1 MKESIFFGVFIL
13 FSLSI
18 AGQDNLNFEP
28 GSSSSF
34 EAEPCM
40 QKTPCFEPGERLT
53 YVVYYNWGW
62 IWVSAGE
69 VTFTVNEIDTGYHL
83 HSFGSSYPS
92 YEWFFKINN
101 RYESFIDPETYLP
114 YRSIRDINEGSYSK
128 YEEVV
133 YDRSG
138 QQALTQRGKNKGAP
152 RDTTYSDI
160 EPCVH
165 DLLSII
171 YYARSS
177 PWRSDF
183 PSGYEIPVD
192 LFFGKREYNLA
203 LTYKER
209 IPKQKIKKLGNFDVL
224 RFSPELIKGELFEEG
239 DEANIYVTNDD
250 NKLPVLIE
258 SPLSVGKVKVVLKE
272 YEGLKYPLNAWIK

>member
-1 MKESIFFGVFIL
+1 MKVIISFLIS
-13 FSLSI
+13 SLCI
-18 AGQDNLNFEP
+18 ASGFTQENLPARDLMLDN
-28 GSSSSF
+28 SSSPCTLESPSF
-34 EAEPCM
+34 DH
-40 QKTPCFEPGERLT
+40 GEKLT

-62 IWVSAGE
+62 LWVAAGE
-69 VTFTVNEIDTGYHL
+69 VTFTVDSIKEGYHL
-83 HSFGSSYPS
+83 RSFGSSYPS

-101 RYESFIDPETYLP
+101 VYESFIDDENYLP

>member
-1 MKESIFFGVFIL
+1 MIEKYLL
-13 FSLSI
+13 FSFLILSI
-18 AGQDNLNFEP
+18 VAMGQSNMDSVDTGAVNFDI
-28 GSSSSF
+28 
-34 EAEPCM
+34 PCADKN
-40 QKTPCFEPGERLT
+40 QCFEPGEKLT
-53 YVVYYNWGW
+53 YVIYYNWGF

-69 VTFTVNEIDTGYHL
+69 MTFTVNEIDSGYHL
-83 HSFGSSYPS
+83 HSSGSSYPS

-101 RYESFIDPETYLP
+101 RYDSYVDPETFLP
-114 YRSIRDINEGSYSK
+114 YRSIRDIREGGYKK

-133 YDRSG
+133 YDRGNQKAITKRAETKEDSLETSI
-138 QQALTQRGKNKGAP
+138 AE
-152 RDTTYSDI
+152 I

-177 PWRSDF
+177 PWSDDF
-183 PSGYEIPVD
+183 PSEHEIPVD

-209 IPKQKIKKLGNFDVL
+209 LPEEKIKKLGTFDVL
-224 RFSPELIKGELFEEG
+224 RFSPELITGNLFDEG

-250 NKLPVLIE
+250 NKLPVYIE
-258 SPLSVGKVKVVLKE
+258 SPLSVGKVKVILKE
-272 YEGLKYPLNAWIK
+272 YEGLKYPLKARIK

>member
-1 MKESIFFGVFIL
+1 MKNTIIFWITIFLPGLI
-13 FSLSI
+13 I
-18 AGQDNLNFEP
+18 GQDNVNFEP
-28 GSSSSF
+28 NAPS
-34 EAEPCM
+34 EAVPCEEKN
-40 QKTPCFEPGERLT
+40 QCFESGERLT

-62 IWVSAGE
+62 LWVSAGE
-69 VTFTVNEIDTGYHL
+69 VTFTVNEIDKGYHL
-83 HSFGSSYPS
+83 RSFGSSYPS

-101 RYESFIDPETYLP
+101 TYESFIDPDTYLP

-128 YEEVV
+128 YEEVI
-133 YDRSG
+133 YDRPG
-138 QQALTQRGKNKGAP
+138 QQALTQRADNKNAP
-152 RDTTYSDI
+152 MDTTFTEI

-183 PSGYEIPVD
+183 ASGHEIPVD

-203 LTYKER
+203 LTFKER
-209 IPKQKIKKLGNFDVL
+209 LPKQKIKNLGKFDVL
-224 RFSPELIKGELFEEG
+224 RFSPELIAGELFDEG

-272 YEGLKYPLNAWIK
+272 YEGLKYPLNARIE